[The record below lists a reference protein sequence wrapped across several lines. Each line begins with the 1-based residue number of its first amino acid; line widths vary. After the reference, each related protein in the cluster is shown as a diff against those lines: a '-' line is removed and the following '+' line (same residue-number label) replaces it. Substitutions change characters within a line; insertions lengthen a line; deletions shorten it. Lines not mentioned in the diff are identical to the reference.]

1 MINSEHDLWQLFGG
15 EGPDV
20 PGKQERTFNELH
32 DLTTVLD
39 VGQKKRNRPYRPRFK
54 LTDQTRFYRLRC
66 LDVEAVVD
74 QSRLFTTA
82 NKIGNPELRI
92 AFLGGRVS
100 LRLQVVDSSASLEA

>member
-20 PGKQERTFNELH
+20 PGKQERTLHELH

-39 VGQKKRNRPYRPRFK
+39 VGQKKPNRPYRLRFK

-66 LDVEAVVD
+66 LVVEAVVD
-74 QSRLFTTA
+74 QSRLFATA
-82 NKIGNPELRI
+82 NKIADPELKV
-92 AFLGGRVS
+92 AYLGTCV
-100 LRLQVVDSSASLEA
+100 EH